1 MACMKA
7 DDFSRFNEDV
17 VKWVG
22 EVPSLNDLN
31 KWLVTVMNIWNAT
44 PQPDRDSKTAYE
56 LPRKE
61 LQLDE

>member
-1 MACMKA
+1 LACMKA

-31 KWLVTVMNIWNAT
+31 KWLAAVMNIWNAT
-44 PQPDRDSKTAYE
+44 PQPDRDSKTAHE
-56 LPRKE
+56 LPCEE